1 MQEAIKQYQE
11 LMNSV
16 IKLYMNTAQSYMLL
30 VRDAQK
36 MSEEQFQ
43 EYVNEQYALIREWSR
58 KILARPSNL
67 S

>member
-16 IKLYMNTAQSYMLL
+16 IKLYTNTAQSYMLL

-58 KILARPSNL
+58 KILMRPSVL
-67 S
+67 